1 MAKICPVCG
10 NSVSFLTMVPRQGF
24 KLHLGCIKKFHRN
37 PEKYGGSERVH
48 KTHKQKVEDKSVY
61 VKGFNMPFEEMV
73 IFMVKCA
80 LASIPAFIILAIIG
94 GIFFAIF
101 GSLFF

>member
-37 PEKYGGSERVH
+37 PEKYGGKAEKAVSYTQQR
-48 KTHKQKVEDKSVY
+48 
-61 VKGFNMPFEEMV
+61 
-73 IFMVKCA
+73 
-80 LASIPAFIILAIIG
+80 
-94 GIFFAIF
+94 
-101 GSLFF
+101 